1 MAKPP
6 AKRTLK
12 DLFAPRDATETSRP
26 PQSPQRVQLDP
37 PTVITQDGRERYA
50 LPYPQERQFNDW
62 YKEVAAKSGIDQNP
76 DSPLHKYDY
85 RGAWLAGESP
95 QVIAEDNLPH
105 WPSEFKDADHPNRF
119 VDGRDTS
126 HEGRDLRDKAS
137 RIQALMQRME
147 RAAPPSPRD
156 ATRVKR

>member
-1 MAKPP
+1 MSKPP
-6 AKRTLK
+6 AKRKLK
-12 DLFAPRDATETSRP
+12 DFFAPRDATETSRQ
-26 PQSPQRVQLDP
+26 PQSQQSGQLDP
-37 PTVITQDGRERYA
+37 PTVTTQDGRERYA
-50 LPYPQERQFNDW
+50 LPYQQERQFNDW
-62 YKEVAAKSGIDQNP
+62 YKEVAAKSGIDPNP
-76 DSPLHKYDY
+76 DSPFHKYDY

-119 VDGRDTS
+119 VKGRDTS
-126 HEGRDLRDKAS
+126 NEGRDLRDRAS
-137 RIQALMQRME
+137 RIQALMQRMN